1 MILELIIGILTLV
14 AEWMIFKKMGR
25 QGWEG
30 IVPFY
35 NTYVLCQELY
45 GNGWKFLLLLIPI
58 YNIYFVIKMNIDW
71 AKAFNQGVGF
81 GIGLLLLP
89 FIFQLILAFGGE
101 QYRDG
106 SSIPI
111 PSPTWWR
118 MWSTRPRM
126 PFPATGTTT
135 RSSNCTKQ
143 NGTGEHPVPFFHVFK
158 RNERKERMKKLIA
171 LLLADGPYCGGHT
184 VRWRTLPSLRSD
196 RFVPNPESGDDY
208 LPQIFTRFRYSSVAP
223 AAWFLQPF
231 S

>member
-1 MILELIIGILTLV
+1 MKGRTVYFVRSAKKQKERVWYDFGTIFGILTLV

-106 SSIPI
+106 SYTNTQPDMVENVVNKAKDAVS
-111 PSPTWWR
+111 
-118 MWSTRPRM
+118 
-126 PFPATGTTT
+126 G
-135 RSSNCTKQ
+135 NQ
-143 NGTGEHPVPFFHVFK
+143 DDH
-158 RNERKERMKKLIA
+158 KE
-171 LLLADGPYCGGHT
+171 
-184 VRWRTLPSLRSD
+184 
-196 RFVPNPESGDDY
+196 
-208 LPQIFTRFRYSSVAP
+208 Q
-223 AAWFLQPF
+223 
-231 S
+231 

>member
-106 SSIPI
+106 SYTNTQPDMVENVVNKAKDAVSGN
-111 PSPTWWR
+111 R
-118 MWSTRPRM
+118 
-126 PFPATGTTT
+126 TTT

-143 NGTGEHPVPFFHVFK
+143 NGTGEHPVPFFMYS
-158 RNERKERMKKLIA
+158 KEM
-171 LLLADGPYCGGHT
+171 
-184 VRWRTLPSLRSD
+184 
-196 RFVPNPESGDDY
+196 SGK
-208 LPQIFTRFRYSSVAP
+208 SA
-223 AAWFLQPF
+223 
-231 S
+231 